1 MPEESIS
8 LTALTELKAM
18 RMQACDALQRHSRQ
32 RLIYALD
39 TALELLSIEKPR
51 TRIAAGQRGLI
62 QTIVSSPSQRSHLA
76 GVRYLARTSPVETQI
91 VGRWFECTTPVC
103 TWAHYANTLTLGEL
117 IVLAESMMRRDKRLK
132 RADISDFLRY
142 LQQARQF
149 SGIRKCRLALR
160 VVQENTDSSMET
172 RTRLVLMRYGLPA
185 PVVNY
190 ELHVRGRVRPL
201 FIDMAYPELKIA
213 IEYDGN
219 HHRFSSAQVLVDDKR
234 REMIEDDGWLY
245 IKVTFVDLQ
254 NEAAEEQLAQRVATA
269 MEKMVN
275 KPIPL
280 EPRLTIEQV
289 CDGHRLRRKP
299 LWAR

>member
-1 MPEESIS
+1 MSNESLS
-8 LTALTELKAM
+8 LTALTELKVM
-18 RMQACDALQRHSRQ
+18 RMQACDTLQRHSRQ

-51 TRIAAGQRGLI
+51 TRTAAKQRGLI
-62 QTIVSSPSQRSHLA
+62 QTIVSSPSKRSHLA
-76 GVRYLARTSPVETQI
+76 GVRYLARTSPIETQI

-103 TWAHYANTLTLGEL
+103 TWAHYASTLTLGEL

-132 RADISDFLRY
+132 RAGINDFLRY

-190 ELHVRGRVRPL
+190 ELHLSGRARPL

-219 HHRFSSAQVLVDDKR
+219 HHRFSSAQVLADDKR
-234 REMIEDDGWLY
+234 REMIEDADWLY

-254 NEAAEEQLAQRVATA
+254 SEAGEERLAQRVATA
-269 MEKMVN
+269 MEKTTK

-299 LWAR
+299 PWAR